1 MLCTQLGWEPET
13 TLRDAMEKTMKVFIE
28 KYRDKLAV
36 KRAAEDEAA
45 PMSKVAKH

>member
-1 MLCTQLGWEPET
+1 
-13 TLRDAMEKTMKVFIE
+13 MKVFIE